1 MIDAH
6 VYCLPPRLRQSNVML
21 PKSEAIIQETIY
33 YHAEGPMALSKA
45 SPDAIIDSMDQAGIA
60 RTVLIAFPWAD
71 STLCRENND
80 FVLEQVTVNDRFMA
94 VCSVQPASLDALDEA
109 RRVLHAG
116 AIGIKI
122 NPVWQ
127 GFCLDDAHVNNLA
140 AVVLQNNVFLML
152 HVDQPY
158 KQSPASPAYLFD
170 LAVRQPGLKILASH
184 LGGLL
189 GLSCLHPPVAQKLEN
204 VWYDTAVSSTLEMVR
219 WYRQAGLTNKLVMG
233 SDFPFNH
240 SHSQKQV
247 VRGLRNLEL
256 GHDVLTDIFETNFL
270 RLTGFIK

>member
-1 MIDAH
+1 
-6 VYCLPPRLRQSNVML
+6 ML
-21 PKSEAIIQETIY
+21 PKSEAIIQETIHC
-33 YHAEGPMALSKA
+33 HAEGPMALSKA
-45 SPDAIIDSMDQAGIA
+45 SPGTIMNSMDQAGIA
-60 RTVLIAFPWAD
+60 RSVLIAFPWAD
-71 STLCRENND
+71 SALCRENND
-80 FVLEQVTVNDRFMA
+80 FILEQVAVNDRFMA
-94 VCSVQPASLDALDEA
+94 VCSVQPASLDALAEA

-127 GFCLDDAHVNNLA
+127 GFCLDDAHVNDLA

-170 LAVRQPGLKILASH
+170 LAVRLPELKILASH

-189 GLSCLHPPVAQKLEN
+189 GLSSLHKPIAQKTVN
-204 VWYDTAVSSTLEMVR
+204 IWYDTAVSSTLEMVT
-219 WYRQAGLTNKLVMG
+219 WYFEAGLEDKIVFG

-247 VRGLRNLEL
+247 VEGILKLGLANHIESK
-256 GHDVLTDIFETNFL
+256 IFESNFMAL
-270 RLTGFIK
+270 SGTEI